1 MFRDSPLYLSTVQQW
16 GTVSGT
22 PNDLNTWDTTKGYEV
37 RVVATLPINF
47 KNSGLFAVANVLG
60 DAGNVVDE
68 KAECSGLSKSSMNV
82 KIASSR
88 QGNPLEVCYFILG
101 Y

>member
-1 MFRDSPLYLSTVQQW
+1 MANGLQSGIRQW
-16 GTVSGT
+16 GRVSGT

-68 KAECSGLSKSSMNV
+68 KAECSGLGKSSMNV